1 MARELENAA
10 VESADT
16 VENSTEAY
24 ESEDTVEAE
33 LGDEGEVSQSG
44 EEESTES
51 EVEAQARQ
59 EGWDPDF
66 KGPPHLKKTAEEFL
80 RDGAHIKKVLKD
92 RNSRLETE
100 RGDLKRQLE
109 ETKAMMKQLIGF
121 NVEQKRRA
129 EDARLRELEEAKNAA
144 IYSGDVEEVN
154 KAQRDINKALRESQ
168 EAQVDPGQ
176 VQWENDFKEWKSENS
191 WYDSDH
197 FLSAEAD
204 RIAKAYMD
212 TGRFKAGPDL
222 LKAVE
227 RRMRKEFSEE
237 LDEYS
242 STEEEDQPKRKVAPV
257 NSPKKKGQVVPGG
270 SKGRTFND
278 VPKEDQKVYFSQ
290 RELFGKDAKGNWV
303 YSQEDFLKSYQFE
316 G

>member
-10 VESADT
+10 VDVSDT
-16 VENSTEAY
+16 SVTDDISGEL
-24 ESEDTVEAE
+24 ESEGNVEE
-33 LGDEGEVSQSG
+33 GLDDGEVSQG
-44 EEESTES
+44 ES
-51 EVEAQARQ
+51 EGDDVEAQARQ

-109 ETKAMMKQLIGF
+109 ENKAMMKQLIGF

-129 EDARLRELEEAKNAA
+129 EEVRLRELEEAKNAA
-144 IYSGDVEEVN
+144 IYSGDVDEVN
-154 KAQRDINKALRESQ
+154 KAQQSINKALRES
-168 EAQVDPGQ
+168 EEPQVDPGQ
-176 VQWENDFKEWKSENS
+176 VQWENDFREWKSENS
-191 WYDSDH
+191 WYDTDH

-237 LDEYS
+237 IDEYPDG
-242 STEEEDQPKRKVAPV
+242 EEDQPKRKVAPV
-257 NSPKKKGQVVPGG
+257 NSPKKKGQVTPNSPRGK
-270 SKGRTFND
+270 SFND
-278 VPKEDQKVYFSQ
+278 VPKDDQKVYFAQ